1 MGDTMNTI
9 ENRNSS
15 AVQDVVQSVV
25 QDDVNHI
32 LGPLVTQTPPGAT
45 ADDGTLLP
53 QDNHIPR
60 GPRPVAAEAEPEA
73 GAAATPPDN
82 HIPPAAAQDALPPDN
97 HIPAPPTKP
106 VAAADIRTLDNHI
119 PAPPRV
125 VRDRAARPLD
135 NHIPAPPRP

>member
-1 MGDTMNTI
+1 MNTI

-15 AVQDVVQSVV
+15 AV
-25 QDDVNHI
+25 
-32 LGPLVTQTPPGAT
+32 
-45 ADDGTLLP
+45 
-53 QDNHIPR
+53 
-60 GPRPVAAEAEPEA
+60 
-73 GAAATPPDN
+73 
-82 HIPPAAAQDALPPDN
+82 QDALPPDN